1 MFYIIL
7 NKYLSYLTNIAQF
20 YDLSKRKEAA

>member
-1 MFYIIL
+1 MSCIIW